1 MRKYEK
7 KPQTDALRVNY
18 YLNLNTWNCFTQKSI
33 YCGNSPKELQTELKK
48 KKVIEIENK
57 I

>member
-48 KKVIEIENK
+48 KKVIEKENK